1 MRLKILL
8 LVAVLVFAAEA
19 ISAETIRFVNGMWFD
34 GTVFRPKTVYSVN
47 GNLVFGHAVK
57 FDSTMDLQNGY
68 VIPPFAEAHTHQ
80 FMDVMNY
87 REQIDD
93 FLAKGI
99 FYAKNLNSI
108 PRFTVRIR
116 PLINIPTSI
125 DIAFANGGLTAT
137 GGHPVEMFD
146 QLANGMLPGVTPS
159 DMPGQAYFIIDDEN
173 DLTKKWSAILAG
185 KPDFIKTYL
194 EHSEEYELR
203 KNDAKYF
210 GKKGLNPKLLA
221 AIVTRAHRDKLRVSV
236 HIATAR
242 DFHNA
247 VTAGVDEIAHLPLE
261 RIDTADAKLAVA
273 RKIFVVTTTL
283 GHRETAGIQD
293 LDEINR
299 YNLKLLYKTGVGI
312 ALGTDNMPSGVV
324 EEAENIYRLKVF
336 DNLTLIKLWTENTP
350 RTIFPNRKIGLLKDG
365 YEASF
370 LVLRGD
376 PIKDFSNVRKIDI
389 RYKQGQIINK

>member
-1 MRLKILL
+1 MIWNIL
-8 LVAVLVFAAEA
+8 
-19 ISAETIRFVNGMWFD
+19 N
-34 GTVFRPKTVYSVN
+34 
-47 GNLVFGHAVK
+47 
-57 FDSTMDLQNGY
+57 
-68 VIPPFAEAHTHQ
+68 
-80 FMDVMNY
+80 
-87 REQIDD
+87 
-93 FLAKGI
+93 
-99 FYAKNLNSI
+99 
-108 PRFTVRIR
+108 
-116 PLINIPTSI
+116 
-125 DIAFANGGLTAT
+125 
-137 GGHPVEMFD
+137 
-146 QLANGMLPGVTPS
+146 
-159 DMPGQAYFIIDDEN
+159 
-173 DLTKKWSAILAG
+173 
-185 KPDFIKTYL
+185 
-194 EHSEEYELR
+194 
-203 KNDAKYF
+203 
-210 GKKGLNPKLLA
+210 A
-221 AIVTRAHRDKLRVSV
+221 AIKACSTQAHRDKLRVSV

>member
-125 DIAFANGGLTAT
+125 DIAYANGGLTAT

-146 QLANGMLPGVTPS
+146 RLANGMLPGVTPS